1 MFKRVLILFFLSMI
15 SVTIDAQSNLLN
27 AKTVEQIGKK
37 NEKQLLAV
45 NDVPIPYGYL
55 DDRDIMWS
63 KVVWEFV
70 DLNQKSQR
78 ALYLFPR
85 EYILGNALRL

>member
-37 NEKQLLAV
+37 NK
-45 NDVPIPYGYL
+45 
-55 DDRDIMWS
+55 
-63 KVVWEFV
+63 
-70 DLNQKSQR
+70 KS
-78 ALYLFPR
+78 FKK
-85 EYILGNALRL
+85 